1 MLAALRNE
9 RKIVPPQS
17 PFSTEHEVR
26 FSVFC
31 YMQFSNELGT
41 LLKRCKGCLV
51 KAKISVLV
59 YYGFTLHVNPPL
71 AEMKQIYAV
80 NFF

>member
-41 LLKRCKGCLV
+41 LLNRCKGCLV
-51 KAKISVLV
+51 KAKISVLDF
-59 YYGFTLHVNPPL
+59 YSW
-71 AEMKQIYAV
+71 QIK
-80 NFF
+80 

>member
-1 MLAALRNE
+1 
-9 RKIVPPQS
+9 
-17 PFSTEHEVR
+17 
-26 FSVFC
+26 
-31 YMQFSNELGT
+31 
-41 LLKRCKGCLV
+41 LV

>member
-41 LLKRCKGCLV
+41 LLKRWSLV